1 MGLLAK
7 FLLYK
12 YENFNLIFYSRSWE
26 SVCAWTATSLSQEV
40 HHKQSFYSRILLC
53 NELIDDL
60 HLSAVSVLWLSGVAA
75 CTQLLLV
82 L

>member
-1 MGLLAK
+1 MCLDCNIAK
-7 FLLYK
+7 PD
-12 YENFNLIFYSRSWE
+12 STW
-26 SVCAWTATSLSQEV
+26 VV
-40 HHKQSFYSRILLC
+40 DHKQSFYSRILLC
-53 NELIDDL
+53 NELINDL